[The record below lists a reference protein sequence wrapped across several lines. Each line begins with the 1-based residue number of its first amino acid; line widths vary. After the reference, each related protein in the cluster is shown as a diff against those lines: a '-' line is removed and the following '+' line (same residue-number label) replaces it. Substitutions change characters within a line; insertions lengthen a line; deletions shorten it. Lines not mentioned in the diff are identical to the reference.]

1 VLYQNSSVS
10 ECRAR
15 RERRDGKR
23 PVKKG
28 QEKANIKRR
37 WAGDTAISGA
47 GRKKSGRLWRLKKEL
62 AKRSLRLMCR
72 EDGEGLK
79 APLTCLRFVPRV
91 ERCCLNRSLYRVRML
106 AGCAGLLYGE
116 TSSCQARRIYFASWH
131 WISEEKKTVNHKN
144 GVDCKETAV
153 FFFFFSFLY
162 PNMFVEPLNN

>member
-1 VLYQNSSVS
+1 MSCS
-10 ECRAR
+10 AR
-15 RERRDGKR
+15 ETGDGKR

-72 EDGEGLK
+72 EDGESLK

-106 AGCAGLLYGE
+106 AGCAGLLYEE

-153 FFFFFSFLY
+153 FLFFFFFISKH
-162 PNMFVEPLNN
+162 VCWTIE